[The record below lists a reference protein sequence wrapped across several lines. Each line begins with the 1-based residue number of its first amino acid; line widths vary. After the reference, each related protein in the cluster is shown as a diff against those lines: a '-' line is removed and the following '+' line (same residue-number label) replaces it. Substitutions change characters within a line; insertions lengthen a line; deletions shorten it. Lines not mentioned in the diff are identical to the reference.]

1 MSTRLMILPS
11 PVFEQIRLVNV
22 PEDFEEHEVYRHVTG
37 IIARTQEASPGCGWE
52 ELADALEDHGFTLVD
67 CILGPELPSSGDAT

>member
-11 PVFEQIRLVNV
+11 PVYEQIRLVSV

-37 IIARTQEASPGCGWE
+37 IIARAQEAHPGCGWG
-52 ELADALEDHGFTLVD
+52 ELAEALEDHGFTVVD
-67 CILGPELPSSGDAT
+67 CVLGPELPVTSSA

>member
-11 PVFEQIRLVNV
+11 PIFEQIRLVAV

-37 IIARTQEASPGCGWE
+37 IIARAQEAHPDCGWE
-52 ELADALEDHGFTLVD
+52 ELAEALEDHGITVVE
-67 CILGPELPSSGDAT
+67 CILGPELPSP